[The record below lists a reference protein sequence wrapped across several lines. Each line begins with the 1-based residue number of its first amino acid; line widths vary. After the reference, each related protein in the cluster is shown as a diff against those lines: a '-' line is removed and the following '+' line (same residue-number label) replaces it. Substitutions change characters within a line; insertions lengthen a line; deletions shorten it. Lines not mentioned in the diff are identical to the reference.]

1 MAMPDDD
8 LTERLLASLE
18 LAHDDY
24 QRRTA
29 TAWLVLCYDEEA
41 MAGHDRTG
49 IVGCYGPFASPE
61 ETLIEKTKHDVAS
74 VEGFVNVIVPLY
86 APVPWRDEK

>member
-1 MAMPDDD
+1 MTEDDN

-29 TAWLVLCYDEEA
+29 LAWLVLCYDEEA
-41 MAGHDRTG
+41 IKDGDHDG

-61 ETLIEKTKHDVAS
+61 ETLIEKVKHDAAS
-74 VEGFVNVIVPLY
+74 EEGFANVIVPLY
-86 APVPWRDEK
+86 APIRWKDEK